1 MATLGRL
8 APAQIVYV
16 ACDPVALSRDIAFAR
31 EHGYRPKRLRAL
43 DLFPH
48 THHVET
54 IVTFVKDENPRG

>member
-1 MATLGRL
+1 MAALGRI

-31 EHGYRPKRLRAL
+31 EHGYHPTRLRAL

-54 IVTFVKDENPRG
+54 IVTFVKDANPRG